1 MTTVPVPLAAPIRL
15 DLSPVQDFFGP
26 VDAYEI
32 AAFAVARVLDALG
45 ISFEHMALADGGR
58 TLVIE

>member
-1 MTTVPVPLAAPIRL
+1 MTQVQIPLTAPIRL
-15 DLSPVQDFFGP
+15 DLSPVHDFVTP

-45 ISFEHMALADGGR
+45 ISFDHMALADAGR